1 MEELRKAGEAE
12 KRNCGSAVVQVQIK
26 TMGDAPYKQI
36 LAQGVLLGNQ
46 GVELKKGLWE
56 SSVYLASD
64 NYVYHLTCEQSKSGL
79 KTAIAG
85 KRAVGEY
92 LRWVDGLFRPGEI
105 PSQENAIHYRAAR
118 KLRELL

>member
-1 MEELRKAGEAE
+1 MFMAD
-12 KRNCGSAVVQVQIK
+12 S
-26 TMGDAPYKQI
+26 PYKQI
-36 LAQGVLLGNQ
+36 LTQGTLLGYDGAQ
-46 GVELKKGLWE
+46 LKKGLWE
-56 SSVYLASD
+56 NSVYLGSD
-64 NYVYHLTCEQSKSGL
+64 NFVYHLTGEQSKGGL
-79 KTAIAG
+79 KTTIAG

>member
-1 MEELRKAGEAE
+1 MIMGET
-12 KRNCGSAVVQVQIK
+12 S
-26 TMGDAPYKQI
+26 YKLI
-36 LAQGVLLGNQ
+36 LAQGTLLGQ
-46 GVELKKGLWE
+46 EGHELKKGLWE
-56 SSVYLASD
+56 NTVYLGSD
-64 NYVYHLTCEQSKSGL
+64 NYVYHLTSEQNKGGL
-79 KTAIAG
+79 KTTIAG